1 MKSIIKAIAFTNAP
15 VSAACQGLR
24 RKGYINCTCVVRG
37 NVVAMTMESQPTNYI
52 YIYIYIY
59 VHVYAYIWICT
70 VRGVLAMTEESPP
83 TNYIYTITHTHTHR
97 WICMECGV
105 LGISC
110 DP

>member
-1 MKSIIKAIAFTNAP
+1 MYIAKVPMKSIIKAKAFTNAP

-59 VHVYAYIWICT
+59 MYMYMHIYGS
-70 VRGVLAMTEESPP
+70 VRCA
-83 TNYIYTITHTHTHR
+83 
-97 WICMECGV
+97 ECW
-105 LGISC
+105 
-110 DP
+110 P